1 MKLAKIFSLL
11 PVVLLLVLSGC
22 SSKPENP
29 YQLTEDNYEQVAERI
44 AKLSVAQC
52 KESVRSIT
60 QDLELCSYAVA
71 NYYLEQVAKKN
82 DIKMV
87 D

>member
-11 PVVLLLVLSGC
+11 TVLFAIVLSGC
-22 SSKPENP
+22 SSKPDNP
-29 YQLTEDNYEQVAERI
+29 YQITEENYEQVAERI